1 LFRIKEGI
9 EIEAVIM
16 HRISFNSINLL
27 HLPFIDRF
35 EEVGNVRIL
44 RFKGSI
50 DRTTLP
56 EILKIKKVLERQG
69 DLNKNNV
76 IIDFKKITHV
86 DSAAIAALLIE
97 LAELKQHDKKLG
109 LVNVTEELKIM
120 LDIFKAGKLF
130 MIFDSEEAALQSFR
144 PD

>member
-1 LFRIKEGI
+1 LFRVKKGI
-9 EIEAVIM
+9 EIETVIM
-16 HRISFNSINLL
+16 PRISFNSINLL

-35 EEVGNVRIL
+35 EEIGNVRIL
-44 RFKGSI
+44 RFKGPI

-56 EILKIKKVLERQG
+56 EILKIKKVLERHG

-130 MIFDSEEAALQSFR
+130 MIFDSEEEALQSFR

>member
-1 LFRIKEGI
+1 LFRVKKGI
-9 EIEAVIM
+9 GIEAVIM
-16 HRISFNSINLL
+16 PRISFNSINLL
-27 HLPFIDRF
+27 HLPFVDRF

-44 RFKGSI
+44 RFKGPI

-56 EILKIKKVLERQG
+56 EILKIKKVLERQD

-97 LAELKQHDKKLG
+97 LG

-144 PD
+144 PA